1 MQLDHLWSKTCAI
14 FSAEVS
20 GDVAETWL
28 TQVRLVQFDGTT
40 ATLTGSDRARGWIEL
55 RYLRPLSQCFS
66 RAAGCDVVLEMV
78 SEDASVIAS
87 PGDAASSDEAIAFSP
102 LNPKY
107 TFSQFVI
114 GRSNHVAHAAAL
126 AVAEQPAQ
134 AFNPLFLY
142 GAPGVGKTHLL
153 HSIGNYLEEQA
164 PELTARYMTA
174 EDFASLFRAV
184 LRDGTIGAFKQELRS
199 TDVLLIDDVQFLQ
212 SKVKTEEE
220 FFHTFNTLQESGR
233 QLVISCDRTPRE
245 LEQLA
250 DRLRERFESGLVV
263 EVEAPDPQLRRAI
276 LGKRVQVDNIPID
289 DDLALQRIADCVP
302 ANVRSLEG
310 ALIRVS
316 AFSSMRGEPVTSSLV
331 DELLG
336 ALHPDHAP
344 AETGLVENLERSN
357 TQLSRFSDPNSR
369 PRVDAIVDH
378 VAAHFSLSRQDL
390 TGKARTR
397 NVSGPRQIAMYLS
410 CKLTEDTLPQIA
422 AVFNRDHST
431 VVHARDKVAKLLR
444 DDATTS
450 YAVDSL
456 EQEIVNAVNGCS
468 SEDTDLQSRRSGHV
482 DVVEE
487 STTDSNRTPE
497 RSTFDQRAEYRA

>member
-1 MQLDHLWSKTCAI
+1 MQLDHLWSKTCAV

-20 GDVAETWL
+20 GDVADTWL

-40 ATLTGSDRARGWIEL
+40 ATLTGNERARGWIEL
-55 RYLRPLSQCFS
+55 RYLRPLSQCFG
-66 RAAGCDVVLEMV
+66 RAAGCDVVVELIA
-78 SEDASVIAS
+78 EDAAGRV
-87 PGDAASSDEAIAFSP
+87 SSGELADEDGGIAFSP

-153 HSIGNYLEEQA
+153 HSIGNYLGDLA

-245 LEQLA
+245 LAQLA

-263 EVEAPDPQLRRAI
+263 EVEAPDPRLRKAI
-276 LGKRVQVDNIPID
+276 LSKRVQVDNIPID
-289 DDLALQRIADCVP
+289 DDLALQRIADRVP

-316 AFSSMRGEPVTSSLV
+316 AFSSMRGEPVTTSLV

-336 ALHPDHAP
+336 AIHPENGPRGA
-344 AETGLVENLERSN
+344 GIVENLQSSN
-357 TQLSRFSDPNSR
+357 SEITRLSELSTR
-369 PRVDAIVDH
+369 PRVDAIIEH
-378 VAAHFSLSRQDL
+378 VATHFSLGKHDL

-397 NVSGPRQIAMYLS
+397 MVSGPRQIAMYLS

-422 AVFNRDHST
+422 AAFNRDHST
-431 VVHARDKVAKLLR
+431 VVHARDKVAKLVR
-444 DDATTS
+444 EDATTS
-450 YAVDSL
+450 TAVDSL
-456 EQEIVNAVNGCS
+456 EREIVNAVS
-468 SEDTDLQSRRSGHV
+468 TDLKSRRSGRV

-487 STTDSNRTPE
+487 STTDTNPSPE
-497 RSTFDQRAEYRA
+497 RSTFDQRAEFRA

>member
-1 MQLDHLWSKTCAI
+1 MQLDQLWSKTCAI
-14 FSAEVS
+14 FSAEIS
-20 GDVAETWL
+20 GDVADTWL
-28 TQVRLVQFDGTT
+28 SQVRLVGFDGTT
-40 ATLTGSDRARGWIEL
+40 ATLTGSDRARSWIEL
-55 RYLRPLSQCFS
+55 RYLRPLAQCIS
-66 RAAGCDVVLEMV
+66 RASGCDVVVELIPEGQ
-78 SEDASVIAS
+78 ASTIAA
-87 PGDAASSDEAIAFSP
+87 GETGEHHEGIAFSP

-114 GRSNHVAHAAAL
+114 GKSNHVAHAAAL

-153 HSIGNYLEEQA
+153 HSIGNYLTEQA

-184 LRDGTIGAFKQELRS
+184 LRDGSIGEFKQELRS
-199 TDVLLIDDVQFLQ
+199 TDVLLIDDIQFLQ
-212 SKVKTEEE
+212 SKAKTEEE

-245 LEQLA
+245 LDQLA
-250 DRLRERFESGLVV
+250 ARMRERFESGLVV
-263 EVEAPDPQLRRAI
+263 EVEPPESRLRQAI

-289 DDLALQRIADCVP
+289 DDLALERIAESVP

-336 ALHPDHAP
+336 SLHPKTNDRVGG
-344 AETGLVENLERSN
+344 EIVENLKQSKAGFVRS
-357 TQLSRFSDPNSR
+357 SDNWVR
-369 PRVDAIVDH
+369 PRVDLIINH
-378 VAAHFSLSRQDL
+378 VAEHFELNSEDIV
-390 TGKARTR
+390 GKGRTR
-397 NVSGPRQIAMYLS
+397 LVSGPRQIAMYLS
-410 CKLTEDTLPQIA
+410 CKLTDDTLPQIA

-431 VVHARDKVAKLLR
+431 VVHARDKVARLVR
-444 DDATTS
+444 EDATTS
-450 YAVDSL
+450 SALDSL
-456 EQEIVNAVNGCS
+456 EQQIVS
-468 SEDTDLQSRRSGHV
+468 SVSDDSRARLVGSV
-482 DVVEE
+482 DGVDHSTPKTE
-487 STTDSNRTPE
+487 SKMTP
-497 RSTFDQRAEYRA
+497 STFDQRAEHRA